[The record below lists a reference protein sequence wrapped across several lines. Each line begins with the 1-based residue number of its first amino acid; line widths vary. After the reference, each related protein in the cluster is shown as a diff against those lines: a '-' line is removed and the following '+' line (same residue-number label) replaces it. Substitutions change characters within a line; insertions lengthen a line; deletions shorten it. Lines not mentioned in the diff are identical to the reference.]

1 MLSTEGLSEWT
12 GAAVGWNH
20 LKAASLPRLHLN
32 SDYSTETTVQSMGLG
47 LAHEVWTARRRVQRE
62 NVAGEARERCAL
74 LTQSFQSSVGGSPH
88 TAMQA
93 QWEGTQTPS
102 HKEK

>member
-20 LKAASLPRLHLN
+20 LKAA
-32 SDYSTETTVQSMGLG
+32 YSTETTVQSMGLG